1 MMRFRQ
7 YGRTGNARRR
17 SIAWLSLAGLIFLSA
32 GIQGA
37 QDETEAETGQQGEV
51 GEAAEG
57 APGDGETASTEVFQ
71 PTEEISGRGVVSTT
85 VLTASTEVFQPT
97 EEISEDYAAPFPVDI

>member
-1 MMRFRQ
+1 MNERSEVGKSREIAEWHGPGSRKMMRFRQ
-7 YGRTGNARRR
+7 NDRTGNARRR

-37 QDETEAETGQQGEV
+37 QDETEGETGQHGEV
-51 GEAAEG
+51 SEAAEG
-57 APGDGETASTEVFQ
+57 APGDGETAS
-71 PTEEISGRGVVSTT
+71 
-85 VLTASTEVFQPT
+85 AEVFQPT

>member
-1 MMRFRQ
+1 MNEGSEVGKSRENAEWRGPGSKKMMRFRQ
-7 YGRTGNARRR
+7 NGRTGNARRR

-51 GEAAEG
+51 GEAADG
-57 APGDGETASTEVFQ
+57 APGDGE
-71 PTEEISGRGVVSTT
+71 
-85 VLTASTEVFQPT
+85 TASTEVFQPT